1 MIAGVTMVTA
11 LLLVLLDA
19 PAMAAETRYRAMT
32 SATPACSHPDGDDV
46 VVCGRRSAD
55 RYRAPLVVHD
65 AGDPM
70 YEGVP
75 AERERLFARTD
86 NCQEKSLFL
95 VGCGS
100 AGVKATVGAGGVHVA
115 GERALAP

>member
-1 MIAGVTMVTA
+1 MVTA
-11 LLLVLLDA
+11 LLLLLLDTSA
-19 PAMAAETRYRAMT
+19 TAAVTQYRALT

-65 AGDPM
+65 PGDPM

-75 AERERLFARTD
+75 AERERLFAKTD
-86 NCQEKSLFL
+86 NCQEKSAFL

-100 AGVKATVGAGGVHVA
+100 VGVKATVGAGGIHVA
-115 GERALAP
+115 GERSLAP

>member
-1 MIAGVTMVTA
+1 MVTA
-11 LLLVLLDA
+11 LLLLLLDA
-19 PAMAAETRYRAMT
+19 PASAAVARYRILT
-32 SATPACSHPDGDDV
+32 SVTPACSHPDGDDV
-46 VVCGRRSAD
+46 VVCGRRTAD

-86 NCQEKSLFL
+86 NCQEKSVFL

-100 AGVKATVGAGGVHVA
+100 VGVKATAGAGGVHVA
-115 GERALAP
+115 GERSLAP

>member
-1 MIAGVTMVTA
+1 MVIP
-11 LLLVLLDA
+11 LLLLLAA
-19 PAMAAETRYRAMT
+19 PDTPAASAVTHYRTLT
-32 SATPACSHPDGDDV
+32 SAVPACSRPDGDDV
-46 VVCGRRSAD
+46 VVCGRRTAD

-65 AGDPM
+65 PGDPR

-95 VGCGS
+95 VGCG
-100 AGVKATVGAGGVHVA
+100 AVGVKATAGAGGVTVA
-115 GERALAP
+115 GQRPLAP